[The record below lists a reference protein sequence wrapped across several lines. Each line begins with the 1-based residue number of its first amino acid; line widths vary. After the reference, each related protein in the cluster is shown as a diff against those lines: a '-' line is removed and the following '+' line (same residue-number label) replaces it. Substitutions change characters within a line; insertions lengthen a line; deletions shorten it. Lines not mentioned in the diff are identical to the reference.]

1 MYHIE
6 QLQAVFYILGIVMFL
21 YAFLRYI
28 TDILPYRVRRRL
40 RRKIIVRDG
49 MDGPEEYSERD
60 FQWVDKIT
68 HFKDTDMESLLSQID
83 HKFLNRRGII
93 IDNIQFLDTTHT
105 SYDDRDHF
113 YAVIQYQEKEPYDAE

>member
-6 QLQAVFYILGIVMFL
+6 QLQAVFYILGIVMLL

-28 TDILPYRVRRRL
+28 RDIVPYRVRRAF

-49 MDGPEEYSERD
+49 MDGPEEYADRD

-83 HKFLNRRGII
+83 HKFLNRPGII
-93 IDNIQFLDTTHT
+93 IVNIQFLDTTHT
-105 SYDDRDHF
+105 SYDDKDHF
-113 YAVIQYQEKEPYDAE
+113 YAVIQYHEKEPYDAE